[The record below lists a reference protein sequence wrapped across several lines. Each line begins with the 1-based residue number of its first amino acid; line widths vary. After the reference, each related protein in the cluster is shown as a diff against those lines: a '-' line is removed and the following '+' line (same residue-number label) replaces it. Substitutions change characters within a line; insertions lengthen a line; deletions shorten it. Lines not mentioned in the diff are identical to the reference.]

1 MNHSS
6 SPSVWQYRTLWLL
19 TVCCVAPFVILCFY
33 AHPSADDWYM
43 ASAGRDRG
51 FWEANWQ
58 WYREI
63 SGRVASQGLTTLHPI
78 LLGSLPYQLWCL
90 GFLAGLAAGFYT
102 LVSVVL
108 AESSRPFR
116 ALLMGLAMVLVLWG
130 MRSPAQGIYW
140 VNGAN
145 IYTVSA
151 ILQLFLAAL
160 VARAWL
166 KPDQPAS
173 AASFG
178 GVVLLAAGA
187 ALSTELGMALQLV
200 VLALLAGLQWWEQR
214 RVHALLVIAIL
225 ATVAASL
232 VIFLSPGLPLR
243 MKTFDNDI
251 HGRLVPALVL
261 SARLSISCAGA
272 WLTTAPFFLLSLPL
286 LAWWPVRVMSRP
298 QAWVRVALSILLMIG
313 TTWGGCFVGAWSMGM
328 MLPHRATNLLF
339 VLFVVEWGVLLAS
352 MAALLRAHDLP
363 RPVLSPAAFA
373 LVLLALFAS
382 LRAPNNV
389 KQAWRDLLRGDARKF
404 DVECEVRY
412 ALIRGSSEQEIAVPA
427 LRSRPPTLFFND
439 LKPAASDWRNAGMAQ
454 FFFKKAIRLEP

>member
-1 MNHSS
+1 MTSFDL
-6 SPSVWQYRTLWLL
+6 PAVWQRRLLWLL
-19 TVCCVAPFVILCFY
+19 IAITVVPFVILCFY

-43 ASAGRDRG
+43 GCAGRDRG
-51 FWEANWQ
+51 FWNANWQ
-58 WYREI
+58 WYQEI
-63 SGRVASQGLTTLHPI
+63 SGRVVSQAMTTLHPF

-102 LVSVVL
+102 LVSAVL
-108 AESSRPFR
+108 AESGRSFR
-116 ALLMGLAMVLVLWG
+116 ALLTGLAMVLVLWG

-145 IYTVSA
+145 IYTVAA
-151 ILQLFLAAL
+151 ILQLFLVAL
-160 VARAWL
+160 VARSLWN
-166 KPDQPAS
+166 PSQPAS
-173 AASFG
+173 L
-178 GVVLLAAGA
+178 GVSCSVVMLAVGS
-187 ALSTELGMALQLV
+187 ALCTELAMALQLV
-200 VLALLAGLQWWEQR
+200 GLLLLAGLQWWEQR
-214 RVHALLVIAIL
+214 RVHRLLVLAIL

-232 VIFLSPGLPLR
+232 VILLSPGLPLR
-243 MKTFDNDI
+243 MKSYDNDI
-251 HGRLVPALVL
+251 HGRLVPALFL
-261 SARLSISCAGA
+261 SARLGIACVGA

-286 LAWWPVRVMSRP
+286 LAWWPSREMAP
-298 QAWVRVALSILLMIG
+298 RQAWVRVALSILLMTG

-373 LVLLALFAS
+373 LVLLAVFAS

-389 KQAWRDLLRGDARKF
+389 KQAWKDLLNGQARKF
-404 DVECEVRY
+404 DTECEARY
-412 ALIRGSSEQEIAVPA
+412 ALIRGSQEMEIAVPS
-427 LRSRPPTLFFND
+427 LRVMPPTLFFND
-439 LKPAASDWRNAGMAQ
+439 LKPEASDWRNAGMAQ